1 MRRAVKRF
9 REENAEHRG
18 ERMRNVSATI
28 VAKCLVSVAVIVWL
42 LGVAGWLLCRLW
54 LCVLR
59 RDAIEE
65 RRR

>member
-1 MRRAVKRF
+1 
-9 REENAEHRG
+9 
-18 ERMRNVSATI
+18 MRNVSATI

>member
-1 MRRAVKRF
+1 MRATAASAATAAASQVAVSHVDLLY
-9 REENAEHRG
+9 AWG
-18 ERMRNVSATI
+18 
-28 VAKCLVSVAVIVWL
+28 VIVWL

-54 LCVLR
+54 LCVRR